1 MVERARLY
9 RLIREFFYSKDVL
22 EVSTPLLASHTVT
35 DTYIAS
41 FQVGDVANPQYLQ
54 TSPEFAMKKL
64 LANGSGAIYSLGPVF
79 RRGESGKK
87 HSPEFAL
94 LEWYRPGFSL
104 EDLMKEVAE
113 LFCDLQSDFGVEP
126 VAPVTLSYEDLF
138 KDRYGVN
145 PHQAEMNELRSLAEK
160 QFPNDL
166 QHLTIQDD
174 GERNDLLDLLFSLGV
189 EADLAVPTFVTRFPA
204 SQSSL
209 AKVIQVGEVQVS
221 MRTELYWKG
230 YELANGYD
238 ELRDGFELSQRMAR
252 DNRIRRTRG
261 LPEIEP
267 DSELLKALPRM
278 PECAGVALGLDR
290 LLMLLL
296 GIDQIND
303 VI

>member
-1 MVERARLY
+1 M
-9 RLIREFFYSKDVL
+9 IREFFYSKNVL

-35 DTYIAS
+35 DTHIAS
-41 FQVGDVANPQYLQ
+41 FSVGDAASPQYLQ

-87 HSPEFAL
+87 HSPEFTM

-104 EDLMKEVAE
+104 QNLMKEAAE
-113 LFCDLQSDFGVEP
+113 LFCDLQSAFGLEP
-126 VAPVTLSYEDLF
+126 IAPVILSYKDLF
-138 KDRYGVN
+138 RGRFDVN
-145 PHQAEMNELRSLAEK
+145 PHQVEMNELRSLAEK

-174 GERNDLLDLLFSLGV
+174 GELNDLLDLLFSLGV
-189 EADLAVPTFVTRFPA
+189 EPNLIKPTFVTEFPA

-209 AKVIQVGEVQVS
+209 ARVMQVDDVQVS

-230 YELANGYD
+230 HELANGYD
-238 ELRDGFELSQRMAR
+238 ELRDGFELGQRMAR
-252 DNRIRRTRG
+252 DNRIRRNRG
-261 LPEIEP
+261 LPEIEA
-267 DSELLKALPRM
+267 DTELLKALPGM
-278 PECAGVALGLDR
+278 PECAGVALGVDR

-296 GIDQIND
+296 GVDQISD
-303 VI
+303 VT